1 VFSATASNANA
12 RARFVRIGVGG
23 ASSPSVQDAIGHS
36 EGGIIAAHAKMP
48 RSIMSQSAPCLRV
61 GIPKGSLQDTT
72 QKLFER
78 AGYDL
83 RISGRSY
90 YPSIDDAE
98 IQCILIRPQEMAR
111 YVAQG
116 ILDCAITGLDW
127 VLENDVQ
134 VEELADLRAP
144 WPNYGVVRWVMASK
158 DGSQFATVADLEGGR
173 IATEAVGMTQRFL
186 AQHGVKAKVEFSWGA
201 TEVKPPILADAIVD
215 VSETGASLRANSLRI
230 MHVVLES
237 TPRFISQG
245 ATLADSWKRDKIERL
260 LMLLKSAI
268 AASTR
273 VLLSMNAP
281 RSQLEDIVRIL
292 PALATPTVST
302 LADAKWVDVSTV
314 VAEKT
319 VRELIPRLYQAGARG
334 IIELPINKI
343 VE

>member
-1 VFSATASNANA
+1 MSKT
-12 RARFVRIGVGG
+12 
-23 ASSPSVQDAIGHS
+23 
-36 EGGIIAAHAKMP
+36 EP
-48 RSIMSQSAPCLRV
+48 RLRV
-61 GIPKGSLQDTT
+61 GIPKGSLQETT
-72 QKLFER
+72 QKLFVR

-90 YPSIDDAE
+90 FPTIDDPE
-98 IQCILIRPQEMAR
+98 IECILIRPQEMAR

-127 VLENDVQ
+127 ILENDAD
-134 VEELADLRAP
+134 VEQLADLRAP

-158 DGSQFATVADLEGGR
+158 EDSRFRTVEDLEGGR
-173 IATEAVGMTQRFL
+173 IATEAVGMTRRFL
-186 AQHGVKAKVEFSWGA
+186 AQHGVNASVEFSWGA

-215 VSETGASLRANSLRI
+215 VSETGSSLRANDLRI

-237 TPRFISQG
+237 TPRFIAHG
-245 ATLADSWKRDKIERL
+245 AALAESWKQAKIERL
-260 LMLLKSAI
+260 LMMLKGAI
-268 AASTR
+268 AAATR
-273 VLLSMNAP
+273 VLLSMNVP
-281 RSQLEDIVRIL
+281 RPRLDRIVGIL

-302 LADAKWVDVSTV
+302 LADPEWVDVSTV
-314 VAEKT
+314 VDDKQ